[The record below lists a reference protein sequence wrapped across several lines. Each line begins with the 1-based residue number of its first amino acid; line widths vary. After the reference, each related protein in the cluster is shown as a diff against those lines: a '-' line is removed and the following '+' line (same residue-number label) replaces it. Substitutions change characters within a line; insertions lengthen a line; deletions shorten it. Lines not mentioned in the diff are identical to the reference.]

1 MLSFNFRFIFSFAL
15 VLFFTQSAF
24 ARQNPNFDCKGLANP
39 SEPKQQKLIK
49 KCIESD
55 NQTVYLNRQYLQK
68 FSKISHFWSPKQKE
82 IAKRKTF
89 MKLNNNFNHCLK
101 TARNSQKNNLV
112 SVPEVC
118 ICWQD
123 LYKKHINFMEND
135 FSVKNLKN

>member
-1 MLSFNFRFIFSFAL
+1 M
-15 VLFFTQSAF
+15 
-24 ARQNPNFDCKGLANP
+24 
-39 SEPKQQKLIK
+39 
-49 KCIESD
+49 
-55 NQTVYLNRQYLQK
+55 NRQYLQK
-68 FSKISHFWSPKQKE
+68 FSKVSHFWSPKQKE